1 MENTKPAYTGTV
13 LLAESERS
21 LREIVGTR
29 LATEGYRVV
38 PVNGGEQA
46 LQVAARH
53 EHDIDLL
60 MADDRYPAAQILRMA
75 LGRIAQGRLS
85 AAQGHLVSLL
95 CRTERDF

>member
-21 LREIVGTR
+21 LREMVGTR
-29 LATEGYRVV
+29 LAREGYRVV

-53 EHDIDLL
+53 EHEINLL
-60 MADDRYPAAQILRMA
+60 MTDILLPRFYGWHLAELLKVDYPQLKVI
-75 LGRIAQGRLS
+75 
-85 AAQGHLVSLL
+85 
-95 CRTERDF
+95 